1 MEMVVKRI
9 GLIAGSGPFPIL
21 FAKKA
26 AARGYKVF
34 AAGYHRETD
43 PALADCVE
51 TMKTFY
57 LGQVGGVLRFFH
69 KHRVESAVM
78 VGAINKPAA
87 ISEIRPDFKALSL
100 LAAARKDTHDDRL
113 LRAFASLFEN
123 EGIAV
128 RPSTF
133 LLPELLAPAGCWTKR
148 KPSKK
153 EKRDI
158 ALGWRMA
165 KAIGGLDIG
174 QCVVV
179 ENGSVL
185 SVEAIDGTDAT
196 ISRAGSLGRGNCVVV
211 KVCKPTQ
218 DFRFD
223 VPAVGSMTV
232 ETMHKAG
239 AKVMVIEAG
248 RSVVFDKEEMVSLA
262 DNYSIA
268 IEACTDLEEH
278 I

>member
-1 MEMVVKRI
+1 MEMAGKRI
-9 GLIAGSGPFPIL
+9 GLIAGSGPFPVL

-26 AARGYKVF
+26 AARGYKVY
-34 AAGYHRETD
+34 AAAYHRETD
-43 PALADCVE
+43 PVLADNVE
-51 TMKTFY
+51 IMKTFY

-87 ISEIRPDFKALSL
+87 ISDIRPDFKALSL
-100 LAAARKDTHDDRL
+100 LATARKDTHDDRL
-113 LRAFASLFEN
+113 LRAFAGLFEN
-123 EGIAV
+123 EGITV

-133 LLPELLAPAGCWTKR
+133 LLPELLAPDGCWTKR
-148 KPSKK
+148 KPTKK

-185 SVEAIDGTDAT
+185 AVEAIDGTDAT
-196 ISRAGSLGRGNCVVV
+196 ISRAGDLGRGNCVVV
-211 KVCKPTQ
+211 KVCKPDQ

-223 VPAVGSMTV
+223 VPAVGSGTIH
-232 ETMHKAG
+232 TMHKAG
-239 AKVMVIEAG
+239 AGVLVIEAG
-248 RSVVFDKEEMVSLA
+248 RAVVFDKEEMVSLA
-262 DNYSIA
+262 DDYSIA
-268 IEACTDLEEH
+268 IEARRDLEQQV
-278 I
+278 